1 MLSRLREHLGAA
13 GLIVAIV
20 ALVAALAGGAIAAT
34 GGKTNSNATA
44 SAKAKQGKQGKPG
57 KTGPAGPA
65 GPAGPTGPAGAA
77 GAGAKGDTGPA
88 GAPGPAGAT
97 GPAGPAG
104 AKGATGA
111 AGPAGP
117 SCNEDGECLLPPGA
131 TETGDWAAST
141 GKNSILIR
149 TAISYPLRL
158 SEIPDFHYVTKQEVE
173 DQTAPAECPG
183 SVTSGASPSGQSYTF
198 ITPEAEPGNVCV
210 YEELSVNI
218 SFPPQNPYSG
228 LDPKSGTGFALFVSS
243 EEELALATGTW
254 AVTACPEGGCIP

>member
-34 GGKTNSNATA
+34 GGSGSGKATA

-65 GPAGPTGPAGAA
+65 GPAGPTGPAGP
-77 GAGAKGDTGPA
+77 AGAKGDTGATGPA
-88 GAPGPAGAT
+88 GPAGAT

-111 AGPAGP
+111 PGPAGP

-141 GKNSILIR
+141 GKNSLLMR
-149 TAISYPLRL
+149 PVISYPLRL
-158 SEIPDFHYVTKQEVE
+158 SEVPTFRYVTKQEVE
-173 DQTAPAECPG
+173 DETAPVECPG
-183 SVTSGASPSGQSYTF
+183 SVTSETSPDGQGYTF

-210 YEELSVNI
+210 YEGLSANTGAP
-218 SFPPQNPYSG
+218 FGAFSG
-228 LDPKSGTGFALFVSS
+228 IDPKSGTGFNLGVLS
-243 EEELALATGTW
+243 EEELAVASGTW
-254 AVTACPEGGCIP
+254 AVTACPEGGCAP